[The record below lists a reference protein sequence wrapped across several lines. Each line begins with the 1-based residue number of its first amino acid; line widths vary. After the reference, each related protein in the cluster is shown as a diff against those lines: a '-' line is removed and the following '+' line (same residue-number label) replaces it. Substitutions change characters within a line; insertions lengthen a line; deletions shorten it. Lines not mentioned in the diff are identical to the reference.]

1 MTKQAPPTPMPPE
14 IEPPEG
20 WLVQTEQG
28 VLRSDMTKDGRLAR
42 LDAVVNRL
50 MHVDG
55 WPCSEAVHTVCAALE
70 SPDSRLQV
78 YVIGEVGFAK
88 PLTPGVSFA
97 GLYGETANRGTCG
110 LVGAGAGMRNC
121 WTTAPECS
129 VYEALNLERL
139 AVPLRQAFTAWGYG
153 RVVAPAAEV
162 LSLVSKPDAAT
173 FDTMAQYRKGFKDRK
188 QLPPTWTDEEKDL
201 VITEAKRRHKQPGAR
216 AAMAEMLGVTVERVN
231 SLVRERKKETAPPKD
246 FRRTA

>member
-14 IEPPEG
+14 IDPPEA

-55 WPCSEAVHTVCAALE
+55 WPCSEAVNTVCAALE

-78 YVIGEVGFAK
+78 YVIREVGFAK
-88 PLTPGVSFA
+88 PMTSDVSFA
-97 GLYGETANRGTCG
+97 GLYGETANRRMCG
-110 LVGAGAGMRNC
+110 LVGAVAGMRNC

-162 LSLVSKPDAAT
+162 LSLVPAPMPAPVADPVLDEWDGARLLARR
-173 FDTMAQYRKGFKDRK
+173 DELKGQGVRNFNVRLQELSGLKDRDIRR
-188 QLPPTWTDEEKDL
+188 LIEAAEKG
-201 VITEAKRRHKQPGAR
+201 TT
-216 AAMAEMLGVTVERVN
+216 AAPATPFSGLA
-231 SLVRERKKETAPPKD
+231 TATS
-246 FRRTA
+246 RGR